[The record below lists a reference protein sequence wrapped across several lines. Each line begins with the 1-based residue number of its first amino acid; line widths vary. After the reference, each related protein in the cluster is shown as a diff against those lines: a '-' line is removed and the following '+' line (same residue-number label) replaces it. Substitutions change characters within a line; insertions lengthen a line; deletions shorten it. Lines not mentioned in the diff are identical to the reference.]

1 MAFNE
6 LQIGS
11 RILSDLERH
20 GVYLI
25 GYIRESDKEE
35 EIGHTAAF
43 FKDKL
48 IAINWNYERD
58 FYNFHDCECDDSDY
72 DYDEDD
78 YFD

>member
-11 RILSDLERH
+11 RILTDLERH

-25 GYIRESDKEE
+25 GYIKESDKEE
-35 EIGHTAAF
+35 EIGHTASF
-43 FKDKL
+43 LGDKL
-48 IAINWNYERD
+48 LAVNWNHDND
-58 FYNFHDCECDDSDY
+58 FYTFTDHECDDSDC